1 MVRIWLWF
9 MQIKPFMP
17 LVQGVL
23 VNSIVNQNNTRAP
36 GPTPALSVP
45 CQKDSGQFRPPSPL
59 VSCPAAEME
68 AVPWSDPSRPAA
80 PLLKVGPRRPHRRVV
95 GHVVVGGEE
104 LDLSPGARRE
114 QYDLFNASFLVF
126 FV

>member
-1 MVRIWLWF
+1 MVQIQLWF

-45 CQKDSGQFRPPSPL
+45 CQEDSGHFRPPSPL

-68 AVPWSDPSRPAA
+68 AVPWSDPARTAA
-80 PLLKVGPRRPHRRVV
+80 PLLKVGPRRPHRCVMS
-95 GHVVVGGEE
+95 HVVVGGEE
-104 LDLSPGARRE
+104 LDLSPGARS
-114 QYDLFNASFLVF
+114 DLFNASFLVF